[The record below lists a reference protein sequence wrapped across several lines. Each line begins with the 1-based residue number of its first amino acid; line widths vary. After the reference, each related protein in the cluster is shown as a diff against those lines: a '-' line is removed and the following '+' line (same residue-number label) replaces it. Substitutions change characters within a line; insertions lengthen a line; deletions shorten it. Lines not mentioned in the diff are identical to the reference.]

1 MKRTTFQTVA
11 YRLML
16 LSMVLL
22 IAGGCT
28 AKETR
33 VLKKKQQDVIKAY
46 REYVTESIDD
56 PERAEK
62 LIALGEDL
70 YLQLKKDT
78 ETLLELV
85 SDLNTLNKGYDTSR
99 QELEAGFRTL
109 TDHRRVMREKLL
121 AARVKAEAQTTPE
134 EWETLMNRNRTLMN
148 LIQETPG
155 LL

>member
-1 MKRTTFQTVA
+1 MKRQISKPIT
-11 YRLML
+11 L
-16 LSMVLL
+16 LVLL
-22 IAGGCT
+22 LGSILFAVGGCT
-28 AKETR
+28 AKKTR
-33 VLKKKQQDVIKAY
+33 LLKKKQQDVIKAY

-56 PERAEK
+56 HERAEK
-62 LIALGEDL
+62 LITLGEDL

-109 TDHRRVMREKLL
+109 TDHRRHMREKIL
-121 AARVKAEAQTTPE
+121 ASRVKAVAQTTPV
-134 EWETLMNRNRTLMN
+134 EWERLMNRNRTLMD

>member
-33 VLKKKQQDVIKAY
+33 LLKKKQQDVIKAY
-46 REYVTESIDD
+46 REYVAESIDD

-62 LIALGEDL
+62 LITLGEDL
-70 YLQLKKDT
+70 YLQFKKDT